1 MRNKKKIVEKLFLPR
16 ENHVPQMKRLWLMAN
31 VYFDHNSTTA
41 LKPQVLEAMLP
52 FMTNQHGNPTSQHSY
67 GRNAREAIEQARRQV
82 AEAVGAQATQII
94 FTASGTEANNFAVTG
109 IASNMDQAQILTSS
123 IEHPCVTNPARA
135 MQHRGWQAHDIKVD
149 DHCMIDL
156 QDLQTKLETPT
167 DLVSVML
174 ANNETG
180 AIQDIDKIVELASNK
195 KVFVHTDA
203 VQALGKINVD
213 FTAMGVHAMT
223 ISSHKIGGP
232 IGAGALVLNKRVD
245 IQPLL
250 HGGGQEKGLRSG
262 TENIAAIVGF
272 GAACELAAQG
282 LNDFASQTESLRQQ
296 LEAGLANMGA
306 VIFGQQ
312 TERLPNTSFFA
323 FKNIDGETLVTALD
337 KLGFAVASGS
347 ACSSASSE
355 PSHVLLAMGV
365 NHDLARGARRVSFNT
380 DNTLAQVDEF
390 LTALK
395 QSLQDLRQLTAVAA

>member
-1 MRNKKKIVEKLFLPR
+1 
-16 ENHVPQMKRLWLMAN
+16 MAN

-41 LKPQVLEAMLP
+41 LKPAVLEAMMP
-52 FMTNQHGNPTSQHSY
+52 FMTNQHGNPASQHSY
-67 GRNAREAIEQARRQV
+67 GRQAREAIEQARQQV
-82 AEAVGAQATQII
+82 AQTIGAQASQVI
-94 FTASGTEANNFAVTG
+94 FTASGTEANNFAITG
-109 IASNMDQAQILTSS
+109 ITGNLHQTQILTSS
-123 IEHPCVTNPARA
+123 IEHPCVYRPALA
-135 MQHRGWQAHDIKVD
+135 MQQRGSWQARNIKVD
-149 DHCMIDL
+149 ADGNIDCR
-156 QDLQTKLETPT
+156 DLQTKLEAPT

-180 AIQDIDKIVELASNK
+180 AIQNIEKVVELATRK

-213 FTAMGVHAMT
+213 FTALGVHAMT

-232 IGAGALVLNKRVD
+232 LGAGALVLNKRVD

-250 HGGGQEKGLRSG
+250 YGGGQEKGLRSG

-272 GAACELAAQG
+272 GAACVLAKQSVHNFTSHTV
-282 LNDFASQTESLRQQ
+282 LLRQS
-296 LEAGLANMGA
+296 LEVGLQSLNA
-306 VIFGQQ
+306 VIFAQKAK
-312 TERLPNTSFFA
+312 RLSNTSFFA

-365 NHDLARGARRVSFNT
+365 DPYLARGAIRVSFNA
-380 DNTLAQVDEF
+380 DNTLTQVKDF
-390 LTALK
+390 LKALK
-395 QSLQDLRQLTAVAA
+395 QAIQDLKQMTSVAA